1 MLQKIIA
8 SYEKPSTELQKYIK
22 TYWTAYNPTGEAVEL
37 PIVPDGS
44 MDIIWLNG
52 YIFLSGFM
60 EEACVISI
68 APEDRFFGIQ
78 FQPYALALLL
88 ECNVSEFNNKDV
100 PLESL
105 NKGLEKEIRA
115 IIESSKHSQHNDAF
129 NHYFKRLFFD
139 KSVDTLLVN
148 TLELIHVSHGN
159 TLVSDC
165 AKALEVHPK
174 KLERLF
180 IKNIGVSVKKYSK
193 IIRFLDIHMVLEEE
207 GLENLTHKVLDK
219 GYFDQAHFN
228 RDFKKLTGQTPSSK
242 LMSILYNT

>member
-1 MLQKIIA
+1 MLQRILA
-8 SYEKPSTELQKYIK
+8 SYKEPSTELRKYIK
-22 TYWTAYNPTGEAVEL
+22 HYWTASNPTDEAVEL

-60 EEACVISI
+60 EEATVISI
-68 APEDRFFGIQ
+68 APKDRFIGIQ
-78 FQPYALALLL
+78 FHPYALALLL
-88 ECNVSEFNNKDV
+88 DCCVSEFNNKDV
-100 PLESL
+100 PLEAL
-105 NKGLEKEIRA
+105 NKVLEEDIRA
-115 IIESSKHSQHNDAF
+115 IIEKKHSQHNDAF
-129 NHYFKRLFFD
+129 NHYFQRFFSD
-139 KSVDTLLVN
+139 KSVDELLLN
-148 TLELIHVSHGN
+148 TLELLHASHGN

-180 IKNIGVSVKKYSK
+180 IKNMGVSVKEYSK
-193 IIRFLDIHMVLEEE
+193 IIRFYDIHMVLEEE
-207 GLENLTHKVLDK
+207 GLENLTQKVLDK

-228 RDFKKLTGQTPSSK
+228 RDFKKITGLTPSSK

>member
-8 SYEKPSTELQKYIK
+8 SYKKPSAELEKYIK
-22 TYWTAYNPTGEAVEL
+22 LYRTASNPTDEDIEL

-44 MDIIWLNG
+44 VDIIWLNG

-68 APEDRFFGIQ
+68 APEDKFFGIQ

-88 ECNVSEFNNKDV
+88 ECCVSEFNNKDV

-105 NKGLEKEIRA
+105 NKVLEEDIRA
-115 IIESSKHSQHNDAF
+115 IIEKKHSQHIDAF
-129 NHYFKRLFFD
+129 NHYFKRLFSD
-139 KSVDTLLVN
+139 KSVDELLLH
-148 TLELIHVSHGN
+148 TLELVHASHGN

-193 IIRFLDIHMVLEEE
+193 IIRFYDIHAVLEEE
-207 GLENLTHKVLDK
+207 GLENLTQKVLDK

-228 RDFKKLTGQTPSSK
+228 RDFKKITGLAPSSK

>member
-8 SYEKPSTELQKYIK
+8 SYQPPIEELEKYI
-22 TYWTAYNPTGEAVEL
+22 TSYWTAYNPTNEAVEL

-52 YIFLSGFM
+52 YIFLSGLM
-60 EEACVISI
+60 EEASVISI
-68 APEDRFFGIQ
+68 APEDKFFGIQ
-78 FQPYALALLL
+78 FKPYALALLL
-88 ECNVSEFNNKDV
+88 ECSVSEFNNKDV

-105 NKGLEKEIRA
+105 NKVLEEDIRA
-115 IIESSKHSQHNDAF
+115 IIEKKEDSQHIDAF
-129 NHYFKRLFFD
+129 NHYFKKLFSD
-139 KSVDTLLVN
+139 KSVDALLLN
-148 TLELIHVSHGN
+148 TLELLHASHGN

-165 AKALEVHPK
+165 AKVLEVHPK

-193 IIRFLDIHMVLEEE
+193 IIRFYDIHAVLEEE

-228 RDFKKLTGQTPSSK
+228 RDFKKITG
-242 LMSILYNT
+242 